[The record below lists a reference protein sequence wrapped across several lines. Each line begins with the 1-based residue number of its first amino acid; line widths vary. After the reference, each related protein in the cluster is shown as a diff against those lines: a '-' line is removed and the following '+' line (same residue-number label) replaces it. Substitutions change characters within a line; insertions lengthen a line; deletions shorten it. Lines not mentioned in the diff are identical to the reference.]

1 MLAAMNK
8 LAAAL
13 FLIASACGGKS
24 APAPAAA
31 TEPATPAEPT
41 ATGSDNGSAAMPTP
55 TAPEQTTKCATDGGH
70 CMNMAA
76 TMACKRFE
84 QTAEWGCGTNEGC
97 CLPN

>member
-1 MLAAMNK
+1 MLAAMK
-8 LAAAL
+8 KVAVVL
-13 FLIASACGGKS
+13 FLMASACGGKS

-31 TEPATPAEPT
+31 PEPATPAAPT
-41 ATGSDNGSAAMPTP
+41 EGSDSGSAAMPTP